1 VPGVLV
7 GLGQVLL
14 LPGMALGVLYTRSV
28 TVFSMLPLK
37 WSGGG
42 FWLMMLDK
50 MLLLLVNLLVLLLNL
65 TGKIK

>member
-42 FWLMMLDK
+42 LAHDAR
-50 MLLLLVNLLVLLLNL
+50 
-65 TGKIK
+65 